1 MDSYNGYEKT
11 KKEETI
17 YGWRTIIETG
27 PDGET
32 IWQDIPL
39 TLEDYL
45 NPMEGDHMSQ
55 SIKHSKLAI
64 NIHDKLESHFH
75 KDRPDILVTFD
86 SKMIWGIPGLKEPYP
101 DVAVIPNLEN
111 KEEIDTSVDC
121 VKEGTHPCLIIEVM
135 SPGLEKGDLEKI
147 PIYEQAGVEEYIIIN
162 PNLKRKNRP
171 FELMGY
177 RLVRGR
183 YQPIKP
189 NDKGQLL
196 SQTTGILI
204 GLVGEKRREI
214 ELIDSVTG
222 KLLLDR
228 LEAEERI
235 QQEAQRAENEAQRAE
250 NEAQRAENEAQAR
263 LEAENRA
270 TELATRLQELEKLLR
285 EK

>member
-1 MDSYNGYEKT
+1 MTVLTKPLSRTVSYLKQPSILDGYNNGYDKAEKQ
-11 KKEETI
+11 EEVI

-32 IWQDIPL
+32 IWREIPL
-39 TLEDYL
+39 TLEDFL

-64 NIHDKLESHFH
+64 NIHDKLESHFY

-86 SKMIWGIPGLKEPYP
+86 SKMMWGIPGLKEPYP
-101 DVAVIPNLEN
+101 DVAVIPNLKN
-111 KEEIDTSVDC
+111 KDEIDTSVDC
-121 VKEGTHPCLIIEVM
+121 VKEGTRPCLIIEVM

-147 PIYEQAGVEEYIIIN
+147 PIYERAGVEEYIIIN
-162 PNLKRKNRP
+162 PYLKKKKRP
-171 FELMGY
+171 YELTGY

-204 GLVGEKRREI
+204 GLTGDNNREV
-214 ELIDSVTG
+214 ELIDSITG
-222 KLLLDR
+222 ERLLGR
-228 LEAEERI
+228 LEAD
-235 QQEAQRAENEAQRAE
+235 ARAEQE
-250 NEAQRAENEAQAR
+250 R
-263 LEAENRA
+263 LAKER
-270 TELATRLQELEKLLR
+270 LADKLR
-285 EK
+285 ELGIDPDTI